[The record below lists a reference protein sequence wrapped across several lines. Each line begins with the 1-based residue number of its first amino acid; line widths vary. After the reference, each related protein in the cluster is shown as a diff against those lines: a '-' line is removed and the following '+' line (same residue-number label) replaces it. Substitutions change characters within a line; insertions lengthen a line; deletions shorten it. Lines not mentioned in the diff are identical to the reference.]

1 SVPFVLSYRPPF
13 PLARWQDR
21 CSFFRL
27 MSGISFHDS
36 DDEPTAG
43 MPDFRIVW
51 GTEALTG
58 LICGRIARVYSHITG
73 RRPCCVKQNPA
84 RLRCNIG
91 AKGRGPYEI
100 EIRCWC
106 NCCYRSPGSAGS
118 ASDRS
123 EQSDQE
129 GHRCL

>member
-1 SVPFVLSYRPPF
+1 
-13 PLARWQDR
+13 
-21 CSFFRL
+21 

-73 RRPCCVKQNPA
+73 RRPCWVKQNPA

-91 AKGRGPYEI
+91 AKGRGPHEI
-100 EIRCWC
+100 EICHWRTCR
-106 NCCYRSPGSAGS
+106 YRGPGSAGY
-118 ASDRS
+118 AGDRS
-123 EQSDQE
+123 EQPDQE
-129 GHRCL
+129 GHRRLQPRPDG